1 MARGSV
7 FKRCQCRDGQGRK
20 LQGCKRSHGSWGFV
34 VDSGEDPNTG
44 RRKQVKRGGFQTK
57 SDAQAAMT
65 AALNDLHRGTW
76 VDDHAISLGEW
87 LDNWL
92 AENSGRRS
100 VKTMAN
106 YRGHVRDVWRP
117 QLGHL
122 KLRELR
128 RAHIEAVLRGLA
140 EEIAPESRGQGNV
153 GRPVRRRSSTT
164 IEGYRRTLRA
174 ALSAA
179 RRRGLISTN
188 PAEGRIDAIEAPT
201 AHTISIWEPEQT
213 AAFLEHVRADR
224 YAALYELAAY
234 AGLRRAELCGLR
246 WIDIDGDGR
255 GLTVRQSIV
264 ELAGKDIDADL
275 RRCPHCGTEHRGLL
289 AKGPKS
295 AAGVRWVPLV
305 APARAALEAR
315 RQEYLTQREAC
326 GAGYVDH
333 GLVFCNL
340 DGTPIRPGSVTTAF
354 EHHVTQC
361 GLPRIRLHDL
371 RHGACS
377 MLLAGGVPIELVQ
390 MILGHSSPT
399 VTRRVY
405 AHVMR
410 EATADQVEKASQLL
424 DKYRRDQSVT
434 NQLPWEE
441 GRPPRDS

>member
-20 LQGCKRSHGSWGFV
+20 LQACKRSHGSWGFV

-128 RAHIEAVLRGLA
+128 RVHIEAVLRGLA

-333 GLVFCNL
+333 GFGLL
-340 DGTPIRPGSVTTAF
+340 QPG
-354 EHHVTQC
+354 
-361 GLPRIRLHDL
+361 
-371 RHGACS
+371 RHADP
-377 MLLAGGVPIELVQ
+377 AR
-390 MILGHSSPT
+390 LGHDSVRASCDPVRSAEDSSP
-399 VTRRVY
+399 RPAARG
-405 AHVMR
+405 
-410 EATADQVEKASQLL
+410 LL
-424 DKYRRDQSVT
+424 DAACRRSAHRTRADDPWPQFTDSDQ
-434 NQLPWEE
+434 E
-441 GRPPRDS
+441 GLRPRHARGDCGPGREGISTPRQIPA